1 MKVFNCVTGDYHTN
15 CYILLDEA
23 SGEAA
28 AIDCAVFD
36 SRYEA
41 FFDSL
46 NIKKLKYI
54 LLTHGHF
61 DHICGVKPLKDKT
74 GALICIHEN
83 DAECLTDD
91 TLSINRHSGYT
102 TQYPVEPDRLV
113 SEGDVLTLGENEI
126 EILHTPGHTSGC
138 VCYKT
143 QEYIFSGDT
152 LFYLSMG
159 RTDLPTGSTKA
170 LFKSLERLGKIE
182 GEYTVFPGHGEPTD
196 LTFEKKNN
204 RYLRAR

>member
-1 MKVFNCVTGDYHTN
+1 MKVFNCVTGAYSTN

-28 AIDCAVFD
+28 AIDCAVFEG
-36 SRYEA
+36 SYEK
-41 FFDSL
+41 FFEKL

-54 LLTHGHF
+54 FLTHGHF

-74 GALICIHEN
+74 GAEICIHEN
-83 DAECLTDD
+83 DALCLTDENIS
-91 TLSINRHSGYT
+91 LNSAARYAVQQS
-102 TQYPVEPDRLV
+102 VEPDIIV
-113 SEGDVLTLGENEI
+113 NEGDIFTLGENKI
-126 EILHTPGHTSGC
+126 EVLHTPGHTSGG

-159 RTDLPTGSTKA
+159 RTDLPTGSTKMP
-170 LFKSLERLGKIE
+170 FESLARLGKIE
-182 GEYTVFPGHGEPTD
+182 GEYTVFPGHGEKTD

>member
-1 MKVFNCVTGDYHTN
+1 MKVFNCISGSYQTN
-15 CYILLDEA
+15 CYILLDEV

-28 AIDCAVFD
+28 AVDCAVFD
-36 SRYEA
+36 SEYEA

-46 NIKKLKYI
+46 NIKNLKYI

-74 GALICIHEN
+74 GAVICIHAN
-83 DAECLTDD
+83 DSVCLTDSEK
-91 TLSINRHSGYT
+91 SINDHSGYT
-102 TQYPVEPDRLV
+102 TQYPVYPDRLV
-113 SEGDVLTLGENEI
+113 DEGDILTLGENKI
-126 EILHTPGHTSGC
+126 EVLHTPGHTAGC

-143 QEYIFSGDT
+143 DEYIFSGDT

-170 LFKSLERLGKIE
+170 LFRSLERLGKID
-182 GEYTVFPGHGEPTD
+182 GEYTVFPGHGEYTT
-196 LTFEKKNN
+196 LSFEKKNN